1 MDDTSTSTDL
11 EEIGNEYSLGR
22 EFSRSNGLFFSD
34 AAALTERAS
43 AWKSDSLK

>member
-11 EEIGNEYSLGR
+11 EEIGNEYSLGLYR
-22 EFSRSNGLFFSD
+22 PNGVFFSD

-43 AWKSDSLK
+43 VEKSDSLK